1 MLGRR
6 SREYLAKAITGDL
19 SAEFSEYAGQIPA
32 EISECW
38 AEEVKKYLAEKRGLV
53 TWIPY
58 D

>member
-6 SREYLAKAITGDL
+6 LLNSANAGQC
-19 SAEFSEYAGQIPA
+19 AEFSEYAGLIPA